1 MRNLLPNPKG
11 ELFFALVNVDVDYFL
26 SFGLEIL
33 PPSKLVQATLDANVE
48 LLFTPIA
55 MDVDD
60 GVNQRKVLICWYLIN
75 VSETPC
81 SSYTLTITRGCTQFI
96 P

>member
-1 MRNLLPNPKG
+1 MPNLLPNPKG
-11 ELFFALVNVDVDYFL
+11 ELLFALVNVDVDYCL

-48 LLFTPIA
+48 LLFPSTA

-60 GVNQRKVLICWYLIN
+60 GANQGKVLICWYSIS
-75 VSETPC
+75 VSETPY
-81 SSYTLTITRGCTQFI
+81 SSYHLTITRSCTQFN